1 MCEKYLGTGEKPGL
15 FETSCDTYNTKAKN
29 ELYNKY
35 LYGKTY
41 SEEDTAKLYA
51 CYEKWGVKIDRAAS
65 IDEIDT
71 LFADAGKALH
81 DLSAKM
87 SETGN
92 EPDADKIKLDALSAA
107 KTAAQ
112 DEIPRFAAT
121 AKSRS
126 AKFSCRLKKKDIPTD
141 S

>member
-1 MCEKYLGTGEKPGL
+1 MQIMTELLSEAAAEANDAGTVKALSAVCEKYLGTGEKPGL

-65 IDEIDT
+65 TRSTRCLPMPERRFTI
-71 LFADAGKALH
+71 F
-81 DLSAKM
+81 
-87 SETGN
+87 
-92 EPDADKIKLDALSAA
+92 
-107 KTAAQ
+107 
-112 DEIPRFAAT
+112 PR
-121 AKSRS
+121 K
-126 AKFSCRLKKKDIPTD
+126 
-141 S
+141 